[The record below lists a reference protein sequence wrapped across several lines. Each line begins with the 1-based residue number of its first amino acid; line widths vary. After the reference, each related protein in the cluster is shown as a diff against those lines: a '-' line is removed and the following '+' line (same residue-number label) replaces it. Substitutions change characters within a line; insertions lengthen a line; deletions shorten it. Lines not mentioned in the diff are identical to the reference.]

1 MKEKLLLIAFGLML
15 VLGVQAQEMKGR
27 IYYNGNMSVAHLM
40 SNKSDE
46 TPEARE
52 EREGLMNEI
61 FTMSVTVE
69 FPDSYKMK
77 VKMRILTDKE
87 RADQLGISWAKRKLW
102 QTQLQA
108 NAKIRQYWSRYRVI
122 DGAIVIEDGTKML
135 LSEDGEELTINDDLM
150 EATLKRIR

>member
-1 MKEKLLLIAFGLML
+1 MKQKLLLL
-15 VLGVQAQEMKGR
+15 VLGVCLALSAQAQEMKGR

-52 EREGLMNEI
+52 EREDLMNEI

-87 RADQLGISWAKRKLW
+87 CADQLGISWAKRKLW